1 MNEKKSVK
9 SQKKAL
15 RAEILE
21 QRLHM
26 PSERR
31 AAADAVITERILSHP
46 DYAQAETVFA
56 YVSMPHEVSTRA
68 LLGRILQSGKR
79 LGLPVCDPKTHTLRF
94 YRLDST
100 DELVTGMYR
109 IPVPPASEDRLL
121 MPDARTLVLVPML
134 AYDSEGYRLGAGGGY
149 YDRFLAKYGGTVIT
163 LGICYA
169 ENRTAHLPHDAYD
182 QKIPCCITEQKGEEQ
197 YG

>member
-1 MNEKKSVK
+1 MNEKSTVK

-15 RAEILE
+15 RAELLAKRCE
-21 QRLHM
+21 M
-26 PSERR
+26 PSALRE
-31 AAADAVITERILSHP
+31 AADAAIAERVLSHP
-46 DYAQAETVFA
+46 DYVQAETVFA

-79 LGLPVCDPKTHTLRF
+79 LGLPVCDPKTHTLTF
-94 YRLDST
+94 YRLDAP

-109 IPVPPASEDRLL
+109 IPVPPVSEERRLT
-121 MPDARTLVLVPML
+121 PDESTLVLVPML
-134 AYDSEGYRLGAGGGY
+134 AFDGEGYRLGAGGGY
-149 YDRFLAKYGGTVIT
+149 YDRFLAEYGQTVRT

-169 ENRTAHLPHDAYD
+169 ENRLTHLPHDAYD
-182 QKIPCCITEQKGEEQ
+182 QKIPCCVTEQKGEEQ